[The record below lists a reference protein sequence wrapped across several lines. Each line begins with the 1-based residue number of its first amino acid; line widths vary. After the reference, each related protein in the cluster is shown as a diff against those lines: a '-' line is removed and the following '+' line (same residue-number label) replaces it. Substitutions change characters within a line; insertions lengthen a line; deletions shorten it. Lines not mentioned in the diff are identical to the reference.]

1 MMKKSYPF
9 IICLFLF
16 FNFNSCQTAQTVS
29 EQKFVEGMLT
39 LKLKDEV
46 PLTFS
51 VNEDKTIPLQELT
64 FLKQMIKPYGIIA
77 VSRPFYLFDDPIL
90 LRTVQISFS
99 KVKKIDALIK
109 QLENIPEIEYV
120 EKIYI
125 KQKKGV
131 KK

>member
-9 IICLFLF
+9 IICLFAFLF
-16 FNFNSCQTAQTVS
+16 FYSCQTTQTVL
-29 EQKFVEGMLT
+29 EQEFVEGVLT
-39 LKLKDEV
+39 LKLKDEI
-46 PLTFS
+46 PLTFH
-51 VNEDKTIPLQELT
+51 VNEDKTVPLQELT
-64 FLKQMIKPYGIIA
+64 FLKQIIKPYEITSA
-77 VSRPFYLFDDPIL
+77 SRPFDLFDDPLL
-90 LRTVQISFS
+90 LRTLQISFS